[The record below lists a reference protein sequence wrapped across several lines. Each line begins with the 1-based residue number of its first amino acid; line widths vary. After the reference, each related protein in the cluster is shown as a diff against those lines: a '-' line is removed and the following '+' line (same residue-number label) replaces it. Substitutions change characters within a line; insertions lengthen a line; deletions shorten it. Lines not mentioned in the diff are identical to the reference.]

1 MFSWRAEMIAARS
14 RAFIAGIG
22 LAHLGR
28 DRDFA
33 RQLAEQFRL
42 LGVLPAL
49 AVHDV
54 LELGMS
60 GHAVSLEDSSG
71 MGRGGKRGVIGRDPG
86 KIKDLQAFSVCR

>member
-1 MFSWRAEMIAARS
+1 MIAARS
-14 RAFIAGIG
+14 RAFIAGSG
-22 LAHLGR
+22 
-28 DRDFA
+28 FP

-60 GHAVSLEDSSG
+60 GHAISFRIRPGWLESAA
-71 MGRGGKRGVIGRDPG
+71 
-86 KIKDLQAFSVCR
+86 L

>member
-1 MFSWRAEMIAARS
+1 MFSWRAEVIAAR
-14 RAFIAGIG
+14 IHAGVR

-28 DRDFA
+28 DGDFP

-42 LGVLPAL
+42 LGILPAL

-60 GHAVSLEDSSG
+60 GHADASG
-71 MGRGGKRGVIGRDPG
+71 IRAEWWGGRRGVIGR
-86 KIKDLQAFSVCR
+86 